1 MSPRL
6 RDLVGGV
13 IRQRLRAV
21 GAGAVE
27 GIRQARRVY
36 AEELRAAAAAPPEPD
51 RVVDPVI
58 DPVIAGYYANLE
70 IEVGSDLETVTR
82 AWKRLVREYHPDRYA
97 GTKEREAEAT
107 RLVQELNHAYRELSA
122 YLTGSRQPRK

>member
-6 RDLVGGV
+6 RDLVDSTLG
-13 IRQRLRAV
+13 QRLREV
-21 GAGAVE
+21 KAGAAE
-27 GIRQARRVY
+27 GIREARRVY
-36 AEELRAAAAAPPEPD
+36 AEELKAAAEAPPEP
-51 RVVDPVI
+51 VPAI

-97 GTKEREAEAT
+97 GTKEREGDAT
-107 RLVQELNHAYRELSA
+107 RLVQELNRAYRELTA
-122 YLTGSRQPRK
+122 YLNLSRQPLK

>member
-13 IRQRLRAV
+13 LRQRLRAV

-36 AEELRAAAAAPPEPD
+36 AEELQAAAAAPPEPD
-51 RVVDPVI
+51 PAV

-107 RLVQELNHAYRELSA
+107 RLVQELNRAYRELSA
-122 YLTGSRQPRK
+122 YLSGSRQPRK